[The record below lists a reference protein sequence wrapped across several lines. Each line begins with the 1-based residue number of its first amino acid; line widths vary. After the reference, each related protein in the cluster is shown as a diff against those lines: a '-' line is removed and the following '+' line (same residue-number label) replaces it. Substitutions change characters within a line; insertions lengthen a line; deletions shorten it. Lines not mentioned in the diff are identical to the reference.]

1 MDEFLFP
8 FPGFNLDITRLLKL
22 FFFFFFRNS
31 PQLKVNHYS
40 GAAVWGGGA
49 INHAII
55 ITPND
60 NREWGEVADN
70 DNDDGNCG

>member
-1 MDEFLFP
+1 MFP

-22 FFFFFFRNS
+22 FFFLFFFFRNS